1 LNFRPLELSSDFPR
15 WPSYLLIDWPES
27 FYPLV
32 SVRLFLRTGFRW
44 LPIMGLL
51 FRIQRSFQV
60 SGFFTATENDTLAYL
75 PESSFNFFNAYLL
88 QILLLSVILMEKEL
102 NMLVIYLSSSIR
114 NNSEVFSRLSLYW
127 QPSIKFTDL
136 IPLKLGF

>member
-1 LNFRPLELSSDFPR
+1 
-15 WPSYLLIDWPES
+15 
-27 FYPLV
+27 
-32 SVRLFLRTGFRW
+32 
-44 LPIMGLL
+44 MGLL